1 MTKNT
6 NDTKTFYGYDG
17 AGDKFEMI
25 LPADI
30 ADNLKNQLQAR
41 GVNFVDSF
49 GK

>member
-17 AGDKFEMI
+17 SGDKFEMI

-41 GVNFVDSF
+41 GVKFVDSF

>member
-1 MTKNT
+1 MTNDT
-6 NDTKTFYGYDG
+6 TDTKTFYGYDG
-17 AGDKFEMI
+17 VGDRFELT

-41 GVNFVDSF
+41 GVKFVDSF